1 MEENVIKTVVD
12 QVDIVDVI
20 SNYIDLKKSGRNYVG
35 ICPFHDDTNPSLT
48 VNREKKL
55 FKCFVCGAGGNVI
68 TFVMKM
74 ENCGFKEAFNK
85 VVELGGLSN
94 DLKMKITQEFTYNP
108 YNEKQRRQIKM
119 KSYRNTYPTILR
131 LQMLKAAM
139 SI

>member
-1 MEENVIKTVVD
+1 MEENVIKIVVD

-68 TFVMKM
+68 TFVMKI

-94 DLKMKITQEFTYNP
+94 DLKMKITQNSP
-108 YNEKQRRQIKM
+108 IILIM
-119 KSYRNTYPTILR
+119 RNSDVR
-131 LQMLKAAM
+131 
-139 SI
+139 SR

>member
-119 KSYRNTYPTILR
+119 NEIIQEYLSYNIKTANAEGSY
-131 LQMLKAAM
+131 
-139 SI
+139 